1 MNKRTPRLSRRS
13 FLRAAGVAVALP
25 ALPSLLSRRARADV
39 AADTKRFVALYWPNG
54 TTMRQDW
61 QLSGSGSNYTLG
73 TAHAAL
79 EPLQSRFSMFQNLDT
94 NSGGTP
100 AHSRGTAAF
109 LTAASIS
116 DPDTPTVDISIDQA
130 IADALSPPTPIRSLH
145 LGPSPYPGGNPS
157 DTGWSS
163 GYNTY
168 LSWQSPDAPNA
179 ALESARTA
187 FDQIYVPPDANAVE
201 AEKRVA
207 LQQSVLDHTLEQLAT
222 IAPRLGSEDRQR
234 LDRYLTAV
242 RQVEQ
247 GLDAP
252 TTTAQ
257 CGDADDRP
265 DDGQSF
271 ADHTRSMLDVL
282 TLALA
287 CDATRIVTYSMDY
300 GFGNKDFTFLGMGSY
315 KHHNLGH
322 GGTAPERVAANAA
335 IVRWYQDQIAYVLTQ
350 LDSIEEDGGTVLDK
364 SMVYVGSDVADAWS
378 HAKNDLP
385 MMLAG
390 GGGGALNPGRLIDAS
405 GAGYASILLGL
416 AHAMDVPLPSFA
428 GASLPFSD
436 L

>member
-1 MNKRTPRLSRRS
+1 MTTRNHRLSRRS
-13 FLRAAGVAVALP
+13 FLTAAGVAVALP
-25 ALPSLLSRRARADV
+25 ALPSLLSRRARAEV
-39 AADTKRFVALYWPNG
+39 TADTKRFIALYWPNG

-61 QLSGSGSNYTLG
+61 QLTGSGSNYTLG

-79 EPLQSRFSMFQNLDT
+79 EPLQSRLSMFTGLDT

-116 DPDTPTVDISIDQA
+116 DPDTPRVDISIDQA
-130 IADALSPPTPIRSLH
+130 IADALAPPTPIRSLH
-145 LGPSPYPGGNPS
+145 LGPSPYAGGNPS

-168 LSWQSPDAPNA
+168 LSWLAPDAPNA
-179 ALESARTA
+179 PLESPRTA
-187 FDQIYVPPDANAVE
+187 FDQIYVPPDADA
-201 AEKRVA
+201 ATAQKRVA
-207 LQQSVLDHTLEQLAT
+207 LQQSVLDHTLEQLASIET
-222 IAPRLGSEDRQR
+222 RVGTEDRQR

-252 TTTAQ
+252 TAVSG
-257 CGDADDRP
+257 CGDAADRP

-300 GFGNKDFTFLGMGSY
+300 GFGNKDFSFLGMGAY
-315 KHHNLGH
+315 NHHNLGH

-335 IVRWYQDQIAYVLTQ
+335 IVRWYQDQIAYVLGQ
-350 LDSIEEDGGTVLDK
+350 LDAIEEDGGTILDK
-364 SMVYVGSDVADAWS
+364 SVVYVGSDVADAWS

-390 GGGGALNPGRLIDAS
+390 GGGGALDPGRLIDAS
-405 GAGYASILLGL
+405 GASYASILLAL
-416 AHAMDVPLPSFA
+416 AHAMDAPLPSFA
-428 GASLPFSD
+428 GASTPFVG